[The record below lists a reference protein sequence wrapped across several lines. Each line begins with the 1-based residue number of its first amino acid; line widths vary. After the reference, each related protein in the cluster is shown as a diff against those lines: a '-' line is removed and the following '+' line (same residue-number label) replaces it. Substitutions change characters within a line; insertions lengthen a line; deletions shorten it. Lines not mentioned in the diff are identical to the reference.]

1 MLWLAKED
9 GRYGK
14 GLARSGGDGA
24 IGCSLRI
31 RLPSAASSTSSAHA
45 AACKAL
51 GRSILAHAAP
61 QATLGDLLEFLAAQ
75 MGMLPQLRQAE
86 EGNYEREVAART
98 EEFARAYA
106 VFVGCATSP
115 RDASDAGNAVDED
128 SGARGGLLE
137 LCDDASQPTLLGVG
151 LGPRSTLYVR
161 RRAEL
166 APKLAPVGSLPA
178 EWQQRGGEAAPKRM
192 GLAQPLP
199 EQSSQQPS
207 QQPSHPGFANG
218 LDAFLSELTASRGVA
233 TALTLPGG
241 RLTAMLHGK
250 YRFDETPFER
260 AGMLILVCEPTDDG
274 ELLLS
279 ELPPLLRFQSMAI
292 VLPERTRTHKHST
305 PESWADDLDDVLAYL
320 HDSQSVTVVRGLIGH
335 GRAGEACLLYAN
347 RTAEIAEREAAEE
360 ERRAS
365 ATAEERRAW
374 EAAEEKA
381 KRRCRGGCGCL
392 ATWHDT
398 HCCKMCEMQPGEHGL
413 RCEQKRADPLPKRY
427 DVRSLVLLG
436 CSHEAADGSTM
447 DASRAFKVGWRVYSV
462 HGGEDDD
469 AEVISAQ
476 VFHSMHRGHGHQLK
490 LLAEADHGFS
500 GFVPAVGA
508 AVNDWFEGA
517 RRLTSDDLAT
527 TVLRSG
533 GGRGEGSSLL
543 LLGGCGGGAGSGE
556 DGGDEDGGER
566 RKGAGAGDREG
577 KGGGAM
583 PRKDNDDG
591 EEARGRAPR
600 RVAAHVNLSG
610 TRPNSRMLGSMG
622 IVWLVEELKADT
634 RVLSLDLSCNSIRAT
649 GATALATALEL
660 NTTLSSLD
668 MRSNALLASGARAF
682 GRMLRTNRAL
692 TCLNVRSN
700 GIGACGAAALAEAL
714 ASSGCALTCLN
725 LRDNAI
731 MAWGAAAIASA
742 LHSNSSLSELDLSEN
757 LLKEGGAA
765 AVGDLLRRNAVLTS
779 ISLRYNGLRS
789 GAVALCGG
797 LASNATLRTLD
808 LRQNDLGVAELHAL
822 AEMLESN
829 TCLAELSLE
838 ADFPNDAE
846 CSAHLTEEELTTEQ
860 GPKEMDGVLKL
871 IESRLRANAESKAD
885 DGEIEETVDAAAES
899 MLGSEAMCSQQQ
911 QQQQQSKEGGQDASL
926 DERAISDVHAAMDQ
940 DQLEQLPDDRAML
953 WARMSGLSPEH

>member
-1 MLWLAKED
+1 
-9 GRYGK
+9 
-14 GLARSGGDGA
+14 
-24 IGCSLRI
+24 
-31 RLPSAASSTSSAHA
+31 
-45 AACKAL
+45 
-51 GRSILAHAAP
+51 
-61 QATLGDLLEFLAAQ
+61 
-75 MGMLPQLRQAE
+75 
-86 EGNYEREVAART
+86 
-98 EEFARAYA
+98 
-106 VFVGCATSP
+106 
-115 RDASDAGNAVDED
+115 
-128 SGARGGLLE
+128 
-137 LCDDASQPTLLGVG
+137 
-151 LGPRSTLYVR
+151 
-161 RRAEL
+161 
-166 APKLAPVGSLPA
+166 
-178 EWQQRGGEAAPKRM
+178 M

-305 PESWADDLDDVLAYL
+305 PSRGRTTSTTSSLTFTTR
-320 HDSQSVTVVRGLIGH
+320 SRSPSSGLIGH

-365 ATAEERRAW
+365 ATAEERRVGSGGGEG
-374 EAAEEKA
+374 EASVP
-381 KRRCRGGCGCL
+381 RRLRLPRNVARHPLLQDVRDAAGR
-392 ATWHDT
+392 AR
-398 HCCKMCEMQPGEHGL
+398 L
-413 RCEQKRADPLPKRY
+413 RCEQKRRILSPKRY

-469 AEVISAQ
+469 AVISAQ

-543 LLGGCGGGAGSGE
+543 LLSGCGGGAGSGEDGGDE

-610 TRPNSRMLGSMG
+610 TRPNSRLLGSMG

-660 NTTLSSLD
+660 NTTLVALR
-668 MRSNALLASGARAF
+668 RSNSLLASGAR
-682 GRMLRTNRAL
+682 
-692 TCLNVRSN
+692 V
-700 GIGACGAAALAEAL
+700 
-714 ASSGCALTCLN
+714 
-725 LRDNAI
+725 
-731 MAWGAAAIASA
+731 
-742 LHSNSSLSELDLSEN
+742 
-757 LLKEGGAA
+757 
-765 AVGDLLRRNAVLTS
+765 
-779 ISLRYNGLRS
+779 
-789 GAVALCGG
+789 
-797 LASNATLRTLD
+797 
-808 LRQNDLGVAELHAL
+808 
-822 AEMLESN
+822 
-829 TCLAELSLE
+829 
-838 ADFPNDAE
+838 DA
-846 CSAHLTEEELTTEQ
+846 CSAPIAH
-860 GPKEMDGVLKL
+860 
-871 IESRLRANAESKAD
+871 
-885 DGEIEETVDAAAES
+885 
-899 MLGSEAMCSQQQ
+899 
-911 QQQQQSKEGGQDASL
+911 
-926 DERAISDVHAAMDQ
+926 
-940 DQLEQLPDDRAML
+940 
-953 WARMSGLSPEH
+953 SPA